1 MKTEAQREKPF
12 TLEMPFD
19 EALERFARVNTRE
32 LEEPEVG
39 KKASPFIK
47 WAGGKRSLLPD
58 LVANMPPTFNT
69 YYEPFLGGAA
79 LFFEASDHVSSAVLT
94 DTNFDLVITFNVIK
108 RDPEPLI
115 KLLEEH
121 TRKHNSDYYYRIRTQ
136 SDLQDPIKIAARFI
150 YLNKTCYNG
159 LWRVNKKG
167 QFNVPIGRYTNV
179 IIYQRAN
186 LIACHK
192 ALQNARIEYRDFETI
207 TPNIGDFV
215 YCDPPY
221 YPIDATSSFTKY
233 TKIDFTEED
242 QMRLRDFALRLH
254 NDGVLVMVSNSD
266 TPLTRDLYS
275 EPPFNLVV
283 VQAPRLVNCRA
294 DRRHPINELIITTY

>member
-1 MKTEAQREKPF
+1 MVK
-12 TLEMPFD
+12 
-19 EALERFARVNTRE
+19 TRE
-32 LEEPEVG
+32 LEEPKVG

-58 LVANMPPTFNT
+58 ITANMPPAFNT

-79 LFFEASDHVSSAVLT
+79 LFFEISSRINSAVLT
-94 DTNFDLVITFNVIK
+94 DTNFDLVITYNVIK
-108 RDPEPLI
+108 KEPESLI

-121 TRKHNSDYYYRIRTQ
+121 TRKHDSDYYYRVRKQ
-136 SDLQDPIKIAARFI
+136 FDLQDPIKIAARFI
-150 YLNKTCYNG
+150 YLNKMCYNG

-167 QFNVPIGRYTNV
+167 EFNVPIGRYTTP

-192 ALQNARIEYRDFETI
+192 ALQNKHIEYRDFEKI
-207 TPNIGDFV
+207 TPDSGDFV

-221 YPIDATSSFTKY
+221 HPIDTTSSFTKY

-242 QMRLRDFALRLH
+242 QKRLRDFALRLH
-254 NDGVLVMVSNSD
+254 NNGILVMVSNSD
-266 TPLTRDLYS
+266 TPLIRGLYS
-275 EPPFNLVV
+275 EPTFNIAV
-283 VQAPRLVNCRA
+283 VQAPRFVNCRA
-294 DRRHPINELIITTY
+294 DRRQPINELIITTY